1 MAATPKKS
9 NWGGARPGAG
19 RKRFSNELPHHA
31 REKFDK
37 RSPVLVTVA
46 VGADG
51 PNLRDPRWYPVI
63 ESVLRVVADDAD
75 APICEFVA
83 LRDRLCFLVDAANS
97 QALTHVMSSVI
108 IRVARRFNA
117 ATERSGRLFADRYMA
132 RLLPNADAVAE
143 ARALIRD
150 GHRNALREQL
160 ANSKMAP
167 SKREAAQA
175 IVNNKAWVDP
185 CSSRA
190 PRDDG
195 EAWPAPICKLLR
207 DGADVR
213 KASKTRKA

>member
-1 MAATPKKS
+1 MAAATKKS

-19 RKRFSNELPHHA
+19 RKRFSTDLPHHA
-31 REKFDK
+31 REKFDR

-46 VGADG
+46 VGDG
-51 PNLRDPRWYPVI
+51 APNLRDPRWFEVI
-63 ESVLRVVADDAD
+63 ETVLLAVAADDD
-75 APICEFVA
+75 APICEFVV
-83 LRDRLCFLVDAANS
+83 LRDRLCLLVDAAS
-97 QALTHVMSSVI
+97 SKALTHVISSLI
-108 IRVARRFNA
+108 IRLARRLNS

-150 GHRNALREQL
+150 GHRNGLRDQL
-160 ANSKMAP
+160 ANSKMSP

-175 IVNNKAWVDP
+175 IVNSKSWVDP
-185 CSSRA
+185 CSSLA